1 MAYMRPARL
10 KTILA
15 TVLAAAGLAV
25 RAYVN
30 PSDLQTETVGGITW
44 SYAIA
49 DGCATVTSWNM
60 QTAIPQQTS
69 GAVEVPS
76 TLGGCPVRTIGSYAF
91 FQMGGITSLAI
102 PEGVETIEFYMC
114 RGCTGLKTVSLPS
127 TLKTL
132 GNGVFSGC
140 TNLLACAIPDSVTA
154 MGYETFWGC
163 KSMTSVRFSE
173 NVKTL
178 DSMTCYD
185 CDSLTDVVIPYG
197 VTVIGVSAFLD
208 CDNLS
213 RVSIPDSVA
222 YIDNYAFNRCISLK
236 TLYLPPRLTVVN
248 DIFSGCESLGD
259 IFLHAGIRNVDPFSF
274 VGCSSLTNI
283 EVEAGNAAYM
293 SVDGVLF
300 DATGN
305 ELVAWPHGCYPVVI
319 PAGVKRIGDGVFS
332 GRRDLTGIDIPE
344 GVESVGN
351 SAFDMCTQLAAVTFP
366 STLRTIGE
374 RAFFKCPVTGTL
386 SFAPGLETIGNMAFM
401 RSGIGSL
408 VLPVT
413 TTLVDTE
420 AFRECT
426 SLQSL
431 TVMSSNCVI
440 SANAFAG
447 CQGLESIS
455 IAEGAVV
462 DSAAFGVPPH
472 VEPDEP
478 DVPVEATIRRDCFD
492 IVHDL
497 TNRLVCTVKGLECFS
512 FSVER
517 CASNDWA
524 VSCTYDSACH
534 GHIEK
539 SAFGGHLISDRVAQS
554 GKVTIT
560 GTGDRFVFE
569 FGGWVSAMHDDWYGY
584 ISLGLDANAELA
596 ILDSAVCDKQNA
608 LSVTGVADK
617 PGTGDNCLIVHDS
630 NNIVFGQSPDVRFYV
645 TNRRP
650 SGNLVL
656 MAESTQGSICVAEGV
671 IDEPVCE
678 ETFSNRLTRVEST
691 GGVVRVAFK
700 WQNKDAASRLYGWM
714 SLEKADGI
722 LSIIAQEVAYAPNEA
737 VIGRNDPTAVPP
749 DDIDVLDGILWQCDF
764 ETERDGQF
772 PSVIPG
778 LEKHFVRG
786 GDIWCQTRTNYM
798 GRACV
803 EFSEKTP
810 CLMMWFSLY
819 DKGNFSL
826 GNYSSYECVGDYFKP
841 KLWES
846 IGVAFRLWSDSPC
859 TEDQMMY
866 SELPLRDTTWSI
878 DLQERLD
885 QAPHSTPPIGS
896 VINIDDKMSLR
907 YFIFDEGD
915 GACRTNWQLNAG
927 FVNSSSNI
935 VERTVELASAFAGK
949 VLPSPVGRWTTVRVE
964 AENVASAGGPAFR
977 VYIGGMPAVCAADGQ
992 GVFFARPSASDRTG
1006 FAALGLGGAGY
1017 VDDVTFFSK
1026 SSNPMN
1032 GIYVTPCQEF
1042 TEEEAATIAAL
1053 VGANALD
1060 GLRGVFLR
1068 DRYDEEAAGAYK
1080 TCVQLGITPKDIDRS
1095 GDELTLSFKSPTVT
1109 ITAIDLAAR
1118 TVTGQ
1123 VVPAE
1128 GTRIAAPPMTY
1139 MFGLDAMADLGT
1151 EWQTRTEYGYE
1162 CARGYDG
1169 FSVDLANYLTSN
1181 GVFTIKFPDHLLD
1194 KYKDSAFFSL
1204 SLKDYR

>member
-1 MAYMRPARL
+1 MAYKCPARL
-10 KTILA
+10 KAMLA
-15 TVLAAAGLAV
+15 TVFAAAGLV
-25 RAYVN
+25 VHAYVN
-30 PSDLQTETVGGITW
+30 PSDLRIETVGGITW

-49 DGCATVTSWNM
+49 DDCATVTSWNM
-60 QTAIPQQTS
+60 QTAIDPQTS
-69 GAVEVPS
+69 GVVEVPS

-91 FQMGGITSLAI
+91 FQMGGITSLTI

-114 RGCTGLKTVSLPS
+114 RGCTGLRTVSLPS

-140 TNLLACAIPDSVTA
+140 TNLLSCAIPDSVTA
-154 MGYETFWGC
+154 MGHETFWGC
-163 KSMTSVRFSE
+163 KSMTSVRFSK

-178 DSMTCYD
+178 DTMTCYD
-185 CDSLTDVVIPYG
+185 CDSLTEVEIPDG
-197 VTVIGVSAFLD
+197 VTFIGVSAFLD

-213 RVSIPDSVA
+213 RVSIPDSVV
-222 YIDNYAFNRCISLK
+222 YIDNYAFNKCISLK
-236 TLYLPPRLTVVN
+236 SLHLPPGLTVLN
-248 DIFSGCESLGD
+248 DLFHDCASLGD
-259 IFLHAGIRNVDPFSF
+259 IFLHAGILTVDPVSF

-283 EVEAGNAAYM
+283 EVEAGNVAYM

-300 DATGN
+300 DATGD
-305 ELVAWPHGCYPVVI
+305 ELVAWPHGRNPVII
-319 PAGVKRIGDGVFS
+319 PAGIKRIGDVVFS

-344 GVESVGN
+344 GVESIGN

-366 STLRTIGE
+366 STLKAIGA
-374 RAFFKCPVTGTL
+374 RAFFKCPVEGTL

-420 AFRECT
+420 AFRECA

-431 TVMSSNCVI
+431 TVLSSNCVI
-440 SANAFAG
+440 NANAFAG
-447 CQGLESIS
+447 CQRLTSVS
-455 IAEGAVV
+455 IAEGATVN
-462 DSAAFGVPPH
+462 SEAFGAPPH

-478 DVPVEATIRRDCFD
+478 DVPAEATIHRDCFS
-492 IVHDL
+492 IVHGQ

-512 FSVER
+512 FSVEK

-524 VSCTYDSACH
+524 VSCIYDSACH

-539 SAFGGHLISDRVAQS
+539 SAFGGHLISDRAAQS

-584 ISLGLDANAELA
+584 ISLGLDENAELV
-596 ILDSAVCDKQNA
+596 ILDSAVCDRQNA

-617 PGTGDNCLIVHDS
+617 PGTGDNCLIVSDRQK
-630 NNIVFGQSPDVRFYV
+630 IAFAQSPDVQFDV
-645 TNRRP
+645 NRRP

-656 MAESTQGSICVAEGV
+656 IAESTQGSICVAEGV
-671 IDEPVCE
+671 VDEPVCE
-678 ETFSNRLTRVEST
+678 ETFSNCLMRVEST
-691 GGVVRVAFK
+691 GDVLRVAFK
-700 WQNKDAASRLYGWM
+700 WQNRDTAARLYGWM
-714 SLEKADGI
+714 TLQKADGV
-722 LSIIAQEVAYAPNEA
+722 LAIIAQEVAYAPNET

-749 DDIDVLDGILWQCDF
+749 DDIEVLDGIIWQCDF
-764 ETERDGQF
+764 ATEWDGQI
-772 PSVIPG
+772 PYVIPVMD
-778 LEKHFVRG
+778 KHLVLG

-798 GRACV
+798 ERACV
-803 EFSEKTP
+803 EFSEKAS
-810 CLMMWFSLY
+810 CLMMWFSLNE
-819 DKGNFSL
+819 KGDFSL
-826 GNYSSYECVGDYFKP
+826 GNYSYFECVGDYFEP

-859 TEDQMMY
+859 TKDQVMY
-866 SELPLRDTTWSI
+866 SDLPLRDTTWFI
-878 DLQERLD
+878 DLQERLYT
-885 QAPHSTPPIGS
+885 APDSIPPIGS

-907 YFIFDEGD
+907 YFIFDEGE
-915 GACRTNWQLNAG
+915 GSCRTNWQLNAG
-927 FVNSSSNI
+927 FVDSSSNI

-949 VLPSPVGRWTTVRVE
+949 VLPSPVGRWTTIRVE
-964 AENVASAGGPAFR
+964 AENVASVVGSAFR
-977 VYIGGMPAVCAADGQ
+977 VYIGGMSAVCAEDGQ
-992 GVFFARPSASDRTG
+992 GVFFARPSASNRTG
-1006 FAALGLGGAGY
+1006 LAALGLGGAGC

-1026 SSNPMN
+1026 STNPMN
-1032 GIYVTPCQEF
+1032 GIDVTPYQEF
-1042 TEEEAATIAAL
+1042 TEEETAVIAAL
-1053 VGANALD
+1053 VGEDAMD
-1060 GLRGVFLR
+1060 GLRNVFLR
-1068 DRYDEEAAGAYK
+1068 DRYDEEIEGSYK
-1080 TCVQLGITPKDIDRS
+1080 TCVQLGITPKDVDRS
-1095 GDELTLSFKSPTVT
+1095 GDELTLSFKGPTVT
-1109 ITAIDLAAR
+1109 ITGIDLAAR

-1123 VVPAE
+1123 VIPAE

-1139 MFGLDAMADLGT
+1139 MFGLNAIDALGT